1 MVARLPAGIIAQE
14 RYRIVL
20 YQVMSKNQ
28 KIQLSKKESL
38 QGVFCALGAFSI
50 WGLSPIYFKA
60 LCQVPAFE
68 ILMHRMVWSFL
79 FLLPL
84 VLFLGRWR
92 EFKTVITTRRTLLIL
107 LGTTVLVSSNWFIY
121 IWAVNADRILQT
133 SLGYY
138 ITPLVNVLLGMIFLK
153 ERLRPA
159 QTLAVILAA
168 IGVLYLTVE
177 IGSLPWIALSLA
189 LTFGFYALIRKIA
202 PVTPLVGLAIETL
215 LLSLPAVG
223 YLIHLEADGAG
234 AFLRN
239 SLKTDMLLIAAALVT
254 ALPLLLFTTG
264 CRRIHLSTAGILQY
278 TSPTCAFFLAVVIY
292 AEPFRAAQILTFAL
306 IWTAVIIYSID
317 SIIYHRR
324 QVKMRNRPNGYVE
337 T

>member
-1 MVARLPAGIIAQE
+1 MTA
-14 RYRIVL
+14 
-20 YQVMSKNQ
+20 NH
-28 KIQLSKKESL
+28 KIELSKKESL

-60 LCQVPAFE
+60 VRHVPAFE

-84 VLFLGRWR
+84 VIFLGRWR

-121 IWAVNADRILQT
+121 IWAINADKILQT

-138 ITPLVNVLLGMIFLK
+138 ITPLVNILLGMIFLK

-159 QTLAVILAA
+159 QILAVILAA
-168 IGVLYLTVE
+168 IGVLYMTVE
-177 IGSLPWIALSLA
+177 IGTLPWIALSLA
-189 LTFGFYALIRKIA
+189 LTFGFYALIRKVA
-202 PVTPLVGLAIETL
+202 PVNPLVGLTIETL
-215 LLSLPAVG
+215 LLCLPAVG
-223 YLIHLEADGAG
+223 YLIYLDTDGAG
-234 AFLRN
+234 AYLRI
-239 SLKTDMLLIAAALVT
+239 SLKTDVLLMCAALMT

-264 CRRIHLSTAGILQY
+264 SRRIHLSTAGIL
-278 TSPTCAFFLAVVIY
+278 S
-292 AEPFRAAQILTFAL
+292 L

-317 SIIYHRR
+317 SVFYHRR
-324 QVKMRNRPNGYVE
+324 QVK

>member
-1 MVARLPAGIIAQE
+1 MVARLPAGIIALE
-14 RYRIVL
+14 RYRIAL
-20 YQVMSKNQ
+20 YQVMTQNH

-38 QGVFCALGAFSI
+38 QGVFFALGAFSI

-60 LCQVPAFE
+60 LRHVPAFE

-84 VLFLGRWR
+84 AIFLGRWR
-92 EFKTVITTRRTLLIL
+92 EFKTVITTRGTLLIL

-121 IWAVNADRILQT
+121 IWAVNADKILQT

-138 ITPLVNVLLGMIFLK
+138 ITPLVNILLGMIFLK

-168 IGVLYLTVE
+168 IGVLYITVE

-189 LTFGFYALIRKIA
+189 LTFGFYALIRKVA
-202 PVTPLVGLAIETL
+202 PVTPLVGLTIETL
-215 LLSLPAVG
+215 LLCLPAVG
-223 YLIHLEADGAG
+223 YLIYLEADGAG
-234 AFLRN
+234 AFLRI
-239 SLKTDMLLIAAALVT
+239 SLKTDVLLIAAALVT

-278 TSPTCAFFLAVVIY
+278 TSPTCAFFLAVFIY
-292 AEPFRAAQILTFAL
+292 EEPFRAAHILTFAL

-317 SIIYHRR
+317 SVIYHRR
-324 QVKMRNRPNGYVE
+324 QVKV
-337 T
+337 

>member
-1 MVARLPAGIIAQE
+1 MVARLSARIIALE
-14 RYRIVL
+14 RYRFDF
-20 YQVMSKNQ
+20 YQVMTENH

-38 QGVFCALGAFSI
+38 QGVFCAMGAFSI

-60 LCQVPAFE
+60 LHNVPAFE
-68 ILMHRMVWSFL
+68 ILTHRMVWSFL

-84 VLFLGRWR
+84 VIFLGRWH

-121 IWAVNADRILQT
+121 IWAINADKILQT

-168 IGVLYLTVE
+168 IGVLHMTVE
-177 IGSLPWIALSLA
+177 IGTLPWIALSLA
-189 LTFGFYALIRKIA
+189 LTFGFYALIRKVA
-202 PVTPLVGLAIETL
+202 PVTPLVGLTIETL
-215 LLSLPAVG
+215 LLFLPAVG
-223 YLIHLEADGAG
+223 YLIYLDADGAG
-234 AFLRN
+234 AYLRI
-239 SLKTDMLLIAAALVT
+239 SLKTDVLLMCAALVT

-264 CRRIHLSTAGILQY
+264 SRRIHLSTVGILQY
-278 TSPTCAFFLAVVIY
+278 TAPTCAFFLAVFIFD
-292 AEPFRAAQILTFAL
+292 EPFRTAQTWTFVL
-306 IWTAVIIYSID
+306 IWTALIIYSTD
-317 SIIYHRR
+317 SVIYYRR
-324 QVKMRNRPNGYVE
+324 QAKALKQSQRVSF
-337 T
+337 